1 MNFWKHWLKLFY
13 TVILSSVFV
22 KIKNRRMIDD
32 REINISPRDE
42 TKSSIR
48 ICYFRISRYLTCVS
62 VEEQKFSKVWI
73 SKKGFSIREESTFN
87 QKFLVNPRFR
97 CKRILSLIT
106 DWNRASSKLSSWNLM
121 SITAKPS
128 DIEVLDTSLEIWLS
142 YFLKVFVQSPLILDY
157 FKNELNLASLR
168 IQPFEKENS
177 ISLRNRV
184 YSWINFKT
192 KHLHYSTTGEDTN
205 MISSIHFQEVFP
217 TRCTRAL
224 INASLVGEKWAKDT
238 KKKEKDGWDSTGQR
252 LGRTTPRV
260 HASIRRV
267 YTYS

>member
-1 MNFWKHWLKLFY
+1 
-13 TVILSSVFV
+13 
-22 KIKNRRMIDD
+22 MIDD

-48 ICYFRISRYLTCVS
+48 ICYFRISRYLTYVS

-73 SKKGFSIREESTFN
+73 SKKGFSIRGESTFN

-168 IQPFEKENS
+168 IQP
-177 ISLRNRV
+177 LRKR
-184 YSWINFKT
+184 K
-192 KHLHYSTTGEDTN
+192 LHFAT
-205 MISSIHFQEVFP
+205 
-217 TRCTRAL
+217 
-224 INASLVGEKWAKDT
+224 
-238 KKKEKDGWDSTGQR
+238 
-252 LGRTTPRV
+252 
-260 HASIRRV
+260 
-267 YTYS
+267 